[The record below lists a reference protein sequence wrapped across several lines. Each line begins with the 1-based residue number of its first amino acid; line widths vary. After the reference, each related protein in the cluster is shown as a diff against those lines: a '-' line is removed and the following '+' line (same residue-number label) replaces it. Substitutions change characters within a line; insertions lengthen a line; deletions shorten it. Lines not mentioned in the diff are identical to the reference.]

1 MENRWLVLGVA
12 AALSAAVPGS
22 ANMAA
27 AGEVTPLFDDSS
39 IIEVTL
45 TGPVRSI
52 ARRAQRSTKPHEA
65 RLDAAGESH
74 AITLAARGKSRRERK
89 KCSFPPLRIA
99 FPEKPGEQS
108 LFYRQGRIK
117 LVTHC
122 RNVDASEQTILREY
136 AAYRLYN
143 RITPESLRVR
153 LARIRYVDDGEVV
166 ATRLGFFIEDGDDAA
181 RRLGM
186 KEINTGDI
194 PVASLDQGDAARY
207 ALFQYMIGN
216 TDWSMV
222 LGPEKSDCCHNSR
235 LFGAG
240 KSARSALTPVPYDF
254 DAAGLVDAIYAEPN
268 ERLKTRSV
276 KTRVYRGF
284 CAFNA
289 LLPAEADRLRE
300 LRPELEAEI
309 AATPYAN
316 AATKQEMIS
325 YLSGFY
331 KTIDSPE
338 TFKARLTGRCR

>member
-1 MENRWLVLGVA
+1 MENRWLFLGVA
-12 AALSAAVPGS
+12 GALCAAVPGS
-22 ANMAA
+22 AHQGA
-27 AGEVTPLFDDSS
+27 AGEVTPLFADDS
-39 IIEVTL
+39 IIVVTL

-52 ARRAQRSTKPHEA
+52 ARRAQRSTKPHDA

-74 AITLAARGKSRRERK
+74 AITLAARGKSRRERD
-89 KCSFPPLRIA
+89 KCRFPPLRIA
-99 FPEKPGEQS
+99 FPDKPGKQS
-108 LFYRQGRIK
+108 LFYRQGQIK

-122 RNVDASEQTILREY
+122 RDVDAAEQTVLREY

-143 RITPESLRVR
+143 RITAESLRVR

-186 KEINTGDI
+186 KEIDTGEI

-222 LGPEKSDCCHNSR
+222 IGPEKSDCCHNSR
-235 LFGAG
+235 LLGAG
-240 KSARSALTPVPYDF
+240 KSARTGLTPVPYDF

-289 LLPAEADRLRE
+289 LLPAEADRLRT
-300 LRPELEAEI
+300 LRPQLEAEL
-309 AATPYAN
+309 AATPYAS
-316 AATKQEMIS
+316 AATKQEMLS
-325 YLSGFY
+325 YLAGFY
-331 KTIDSPE
+331 DDIGNPE

>member
-12 AALSAAVPGS
+12 GALCAAVPGS
-22 ANMAA
+22 QSMAA
-27 AGEVTPLFDDSS
+27 AGEVTPLFDDDS

-45 TGPVRSI
+45 TGPVKSI
-52 ARRAQRSTKPHEA
+52 ARRAQRSTKPHAA

-74 AITLAARGKSRRERK
+74 AITLAARGKSRRERD
-89 KCSFPPLRIA
+89 KCRFPPLRIA

-122 RNVDASEQTILREY
+122 RNVDAAEQTILREY

-143 RITPESLRVR
+143 RVTPESLRVR

-186 KEINTGDI
+186 KEIDTGDI

-207 ALFQYMIGN
+207 AMFQYMIGN

-222 LGPEKSDCCHNSR
+222 IGPEKSDCCHNSR
-235 LFGAG
+235 LFGDG
-240 KSARSALTPVPYDF
+240 KSARTALTPVPYDF

-289 LLPAEADRLRE
+289 LLPAEADRMRK
-300 LRPELEAEI
+300 LRPQLEAEI
-309 AATPYAN
+309 TATPYAS
-316 AATKQEMIS
+316 AATKQEMLS
-325 YLSGFY
+325 YLAGFY
-331 KTIDSPE
+331 EDIDSPE
-338 TFKARLTGRCR
+338 IFQARLTGRCR